1 MTMTLERLKNIPIFE
16 KLDDEELRLFADAF
30 KTQSIAP
37 GEYLYRLGDTRS
49 NMFIIL
55 SGEIEILI
63 DRDGTSAEA
72 VANLGEGNFLGEGVM
87 LETTPHRTSS
97 RATISC
103 RVLTLD
109 RDSLDTLFDNN
120 PTTARKVLS
129 AVARTVAFRLKT
141 ANYSRSGGVVFD
153 ERGATRT
160 EHDLLGSREVP
171 NDAYYGIQTLRAME
185 NFKITGVVVG
195 DYPNFVR
202 AFAMVKKACAIAN
215 NQLGYLADDVT
226 GAICS
231 AADEIIDGA
240 LHHHFQVD
248 MIQGGAGTSTNMN
261 ANEVIAN
268 RALELM
274 GHKKGEY
281 TFVNPNNHVN
291 LAQSTNDAYPTA
303 IKVALLLSYNDA
315 VTALSALS
323 AAFEDKSAE
332 FSEIIK
338 MGRTQ
343 LQDAVPMTLGQE
355 FHAFASTITSDVGR
369 LEELSQEFCSIN
381 IGATAIGTGINSDPD
396 YPALAC
402 KALSGICGHQLHIA
416 EDLIDAT
423 TDMGAFIT
431 FSGVLRRISIKLS
444 KVCNDLRLLSSGPR
458 CGLNEINLPAM
469 QPGSSI
475 MPGKVNP
482 VIPEAA
488 NMVAMQVIANDLC
501 VTMATEAG
509 QLQLNVFEPV
519 IVYNLLQSVRM
530 LTKAANLLR
539 EKCVV
544 GITANEEHCRRQ
556 VENSIGIITA
566 LNPYIGYQN
575 STSIAKE
582 ALETGGNVG
591 ALILEK
597 QLMTREELDDIM
609 KPENMTRP
617 RKMHKSN
624 T

>member
-1 MTMTLERLKNIPIFE
+1 MPTTLERLKNTPIFE
-16 KLDDEELRLFADAF
+16 KLNDADLQLFVDAF
-30 KTQSIAP
+30 KKKMVARD
-37 GEYLYRLGDTRS
+37 EYLYQRGDLRT

-55 SGEIEILI
+55 SGEVEILNGSE
-63 DRDGTSAEA
+63 DQALSAI
-72 VANLGEGNFLGEGVM
+72 ANLGEGNFIGEGLM
-87 LETTPHRTSS
+87 LE
-97 RATISC
+97 ATAHSTSC
-103 RVLTLD
+103 RAAISTEVLTIDKDSIDSIFD
-109 RDSLDTLFDNN
+109 RS
-120 PTTARKVLS
+120 PTAARQVLS
-129 AVARTVAFRLKT
+129 AVAQTVAFRLKT
-141 ANYSRSGGVVFD
+141 ANFSSTGGVVFN
-153 ERGATRT
+153 ERAATRM
-160 EHDLLGSREVP
+160 EHDLLGDREVP
-171 NDAYYGIQTLRAME
+171 GDAYYGVQTLRAIE
-185 NFKITGVVVG
+185 NFKITGSVVG
-195 DYPNFVR
+195 DYPDFVR
-202 AFAMVKKACAIAN
+202 ALAMVKKACAIAN
-215 NQLGYLADDVT
+215 NKLGYLEDDIT
-226 GAICS
+226 RAICDAS
-231 AADEIIDGA
+231 DELIDGA
-240 LHHHFQVD
+240 LHHHFKVD

-274 GHKKGEY
+274 GHKKGDY
-281 TFVNPNNHVN
+281 KIINPNNHVN

-303 IKVALLLSYNDA
+303 IKVALLLSYGDA
-315 VTALSALS
+315 VTALEKLS
-323 AAFEDKSAE
+323 LAFKDKSVE
-332 FSEIIK
+332 FADMIK

-369 LEELSQEFCSIN
+369 LDAIAQEFCSIN

-396 YPALAC
+396 YPPLAC
-402 KALSGICGHQLHIA
+402 EALSEICGHQLHVA

-458 CGLNEINLPAM
+458 CGLREINLPAM

-530 LTKAANLLR
+530 LTKAADLLR

-544 GITANEEHCRRQ
+544 GITANADYCREQ

-575 STSIAKE
+575 STAVAKE
-582 ALETGGNVG
+582 ALETGASVG

-597 QLMTREELDDIM
+597 GLMTREELEDIM

-617 RKMHKSN
+617 RKMKK
-624 T
+624 

>member
-1 MTMTLERLKNIPIFE
+1 MQKRLERLKSIPIFE
-16 KLDDEELRLFADAF
+16 KLNDADLQLFADAF
-30 KTQSIAP
+30 QKKEFDK
-37 GEYLYRLGDTRS
+37 GDYLYQRGEPRK
-49 NMFIIL
+49 NMYVIL
-55 SGEIEILI
+55 SGEVEILK
-63 DRDGTSAEA
+63 GAEGEA
-72 VANLGEGNFLGEGVM
+72 VFNKS
-87 LETTPHRTSS
+87 P
-97 RATISC
+97 
-103 RVLTLD
+103 TL
-109 RDSLDTLFDNN
+109 
-120 PTTARKVLS
+120 ARHVLS
-129 AVARTVAFRLKT
+129 SVAHTVAYRLKT
-141 ANYSRSGGVVFD
+141 ANYSRSGGVLLD
-153 ERGATRT
+153 DRASTRM
-160 EHDLLGSREVP
+160 EHDLLGDRKVP
-171 NDAYYGIQTLRAME
+171 GDAYYGVQTLRAME
-185 NFKITGVVVG
+185 NFKITGTVVG

-215 NQLGYLADDVT
+215 NKLGYLEDGILDP
-226 GAICS
+226 ICL
-231 AADEIIDGA
+231 ACDELIDGA

-268 RALELM
+268 RALEIM
-274 GHKKGEY
+274 GHKKGDY
-281 TFVNPNNHVN
+281 KIINPNNHIN

-303 IKVALLLSYNDA
+303 IKVAMLLSYGEA
-315 VTALSALS
+315 VTALKKLS
-323 AAFEDKSAE
+323 GAFKDKSLE
-332 FSEIIK
+332 FGDMIK

-355 FHAFASTITSDVGR
+355 FHAFASTISSDMDR
-369 LEELSQEFCSIN
+369 LEAIAQEFCSIN

-396 YPALAC
+396 YPPLAC
-402 KALSGICGHQLHIA
+402 KALSDICGHKLHVA

-423 TDMGAFIT
+423 TDMGAFIS
-431 FSGVLRRISIKLS
+431 FSGVLRRVSIKLS

-458 CGLNEINLPAM
+458 CGLREVNLPAM

-530 LTKAANLLR
+530 LTKACDLLR
-539 EKCVV
+539 EKCVE
-544 GITANEEHCRRQ
+544 GITANADHCREQ

-575 STSIAKE
+575 STAIAKE
-582 ALETGGNVG
+582 ALDTGGSVG

-597 QLMTREELDDIM
+597 GLMTKEQLDDIM
-609 KPENMTRP
+609 KPENMTKP
-617 RKMHKSN
+617 RKMK
-624 T
+624 

>member
-1 MTMTLERLKNIPIFE
+1 MPTTLERLKNTPIFE
-16 KLDDEELRLFADAF
+16 RLDDADLQQFVDAF
-30 KTQSIAP
+30 KNKMVAK
-37 GEYLYRLGDTRS
+37 GDYLYQAGDLRAS
-49 NMFIIL
+49 MFIIL
-55 SGEIEILI
+55 SGELEILTGSEGQAMSVI
-63 DRDGTSAEA
+63 
-72 VANLGEGNFLGEGVM
+72 ANLGEGNFIGEGLM
-87 LETTPHRTSS
+87 LEATEHATSC
-97 RATISC
+97 RATISSE
-103 RVLTLD
+103 VLTID
-109 RDSLDTLFDNN
+109 KDSIDSIFDKS
-120 PTTARKVLS
+120 PTAARRVLS
-129 AVARTVAFRLKT
+129 AVAHTVAYRLKT
-141 ANYSRSGGVVFD
+141 ANFSSTGGVVFN
-153 ERGATRT
+153 ERAATRM
-160 EHDLLGSREVP
+160 EHDLLGDREVP
-171 NDAYYGIQTLRAME
+171 GDAYYGVQTLRAME
-185 NFKITGVVVG
+185 NFKITGSVVG

-202 AFAMVKKACAIAN
+202 ARAMVKKACAIAN
-215 NQLGYLADDVT
+215 NKLGYLEDDIT
-226 GAICS
+226 QAIC
-231 AADEIIDGA
+231 AASDELIDGA

-274 GHKKGEY
+274 GHKKGDY
-281 TFVNPNNHVN
+281 KIINPNNHVN

-303 IKVALLLSYNDA
+303 IKVALLLSYGEA
-315 VTALSALS
+315 VTALEKLS
-323 AAFEDKSAE
+323 VAFKDKSVE
-332 FSEIIK
+332 FADMIK

-369 LEELSQEFCSIN
+369 LEAISQEFCSIN

-396 YPALAC
+396 YPPLAC
-402 KALSGICGHQLHIA
+402 DALSDICGHKLHVA

-458 CGLNEINLPAM
+458 CGLREINLPAM

-530 LTKAANLLR
+530 LTKAADLLR

-544 GITANEEHCRRQ
+544 GITANADYCREQ

-575 STSIAKE
+575 STDVAKE
-582 ALETGGNVG
+582 ALETGASVG

-597 QLMTREELDDIM
+597 GLMTREELDDIM

-617 RKMHKSN
+617 RKMKK
-624 T
+624 